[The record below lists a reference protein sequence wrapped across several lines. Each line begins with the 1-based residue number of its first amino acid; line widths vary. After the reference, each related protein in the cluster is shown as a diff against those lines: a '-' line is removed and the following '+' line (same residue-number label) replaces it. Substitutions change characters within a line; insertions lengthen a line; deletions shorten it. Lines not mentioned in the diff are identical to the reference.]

1 MCESTKARLLWSLP
15 NLAADDHADIAWAQS
30 KIEQQF
36 GRRNLRLHS
45 ASRYWG
51 QRAKRGNGAR
61 LITRSGHMTKHNQ
74 SGDHFGTP
82 VSSGRAMTNTTT
94 TMKAK
99 IRINLRS
106 IERTLPWLVLVTFFE
121 VRHLLTRGFA
131 ERRVQISQQEADVI
145 AEQIACQWLSLFIR
159 VACSA

>member
-1 MCESTKARLLWSLP
+1 
-15 NLAADDHADIAWAQS
+15 
-30 KIEQQF
+30 
-36 GRRNLRLHS
+36 
-45 ASRYWG
+45 
-51 QRAKRGNGAR
+51 
-61 LITRSGHMTKHNQ
+61 MTKHNQ
-74 SGDHFGTP
+74 SGDHFGPP

-94 TMKAK
+94 TIKAK
-99 IRINLRS
+99 IRISLRS